1 MEQTSLVNDT
11 DAWEVDDDR
20 ATLMTLHAA
29 KGLEFP
35 VVFIVAVEDGLLPHE
50 RSRDWLDQTEE
61 ERRLFFVGITRA
73 QEELYLSLAKYRS
86 FRGQSRLTIPSRFL
100 TELPVAEMDVQDFS
114 WAAPVAWPQ
123 SDGEEML
130 DSTEGQ
136 DEIVLDPGSAS
147 PVTVSNGVRL
157 ITAAQLGAGQASTL
171 TTAPS
176 PELEQGPAV
185 SPDEFHHGMVVR
197 HPQYG
202 LGKIIALSGNGPKA
216 HRDGRVCTGRR

>member
-1 MEQTSLVNDT
+1 
-11 DAWEVDDDR
+11 
-20 ATLMTLHAA
+20 
-29 KGLEFP
+29 
-35 VVFIVAVEDGLLPHE
+35 
-50 RSRDWLDQTEE
+50 
-61 ERRLFFVGITRA
+61 
-73 QEELYLSLAKYRS
+73 
-86 FRGQSRLTIPSRFL
+86 
-100 TELPVAEMDVQDFS
+100 MDVQDFS
-114 WAAPVAWPQ
+114 WAAPAAWPQ

-197 HPQYG
+197 HPNYG
-202 LGKIIALSGNGPKA
+202 LGKIIALSGNGPKRTATVAFAQGDGEKRFILA
-216 HRDGRVCTGRR
+216 HSPLRPAKNGG